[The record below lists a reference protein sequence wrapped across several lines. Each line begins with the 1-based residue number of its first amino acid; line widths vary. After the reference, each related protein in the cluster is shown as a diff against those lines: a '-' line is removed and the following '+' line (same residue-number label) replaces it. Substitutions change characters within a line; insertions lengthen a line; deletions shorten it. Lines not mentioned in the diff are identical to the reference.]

1 MHVHVTSADGEAKF
15 WIEPVIELATSH
27 GLSLRQLN
35 ALKSMVESHVDEIVA
50 SWREHFES

>member
-15 WIEPVIELATSH
+15 WIEPSIELATSH
-27 GLSLRQLN
+27 GLSERQLSGLERLVN
-35 ALKSMVESHVDEIVA
+35 SHFDEIVE